1 MVNWDDPTAGDDED
15 CGMPIV
21 FVVFGNILL
30 WFVIVPVVLYF
41 IFR

>member
-15 CGMPIV
+15 TGMPIV
-21 FVVFGNILL
+21 FGNLL
-30 WFVIVPVVLYF
+30 FWFVILPAIIYF